1 MNGNRYKINI
11 NNLVVIGSWSIC
23 PLNFWPNCMKF
34 TQSFKIYIPNK
45 HVSFYLDI
53 SKTLSF
59 IENNII
65 RILQTSTYAKRY
77 FSPL

>member
-1 MNGNRYKINI
+1 M
-11 NNLVVIGSWSIC
+11 
-23 PLNFWPNCMKF
+23 
-34 TQSFKIYIPNK
+34 

-53 SKTLSF
+53 SKALSF

-65 RILQTSTYAKRY
+65 CILQTSTYAKRY

>member
-1 MNGNRYKINI
+1 MSSNI
-11 NNLVVIGSWSIC
+11 
-23 PLNFWPNCMKF
+23 WPKCMKF
-34 TQSFKIYIPNK
+34 AQSLQIYRPNMP
-45 HVSFYLDI
+45 VSFYLDI

-65 RILQTSTYAKRY
+65 RILQTSTYAKVY

>member
-1 MNGNRYKINI
+1 
-11 NNLVVIGSWSIC
+11 
-23 PLNFWPNCMKF
+23 MKF
-34 TQSFKIYIPNK
+34 AQSLEIYIPNM
-45 HVSFYLDI
+45 HASFYLDI

-77 FSPL
+77 VSPL